1 MGITVS
7 KRKKKKNVRNEE
19 VVCCVMVHRK
29 RSYKTG
35 MVMKPFKL
43 LLYVAF
49 VDSEVHSLT

>member
-35 MVMKPFKL
+35 MVMKPIKL